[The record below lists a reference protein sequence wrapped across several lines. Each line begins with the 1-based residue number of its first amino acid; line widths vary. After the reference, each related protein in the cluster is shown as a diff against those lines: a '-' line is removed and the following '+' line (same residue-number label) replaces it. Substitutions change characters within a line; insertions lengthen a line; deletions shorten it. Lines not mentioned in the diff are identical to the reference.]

1 MSNKKFSNLLMAL
14 VAMSCFSPCFSFAQG
29 NQPKAFS
36 SKIKT
41 PNTSKELMNDSNP
54 ATKTEKFDVEE
65 VEEREAS
72 TTFTNPATS
81 SQRKLRQHGIGL
93 GLGQTFLLGNYAKY
107 GTDKI
112 TADLLYTY
120 AASYS
125 FDLLVD
131 LHMSESKDQSEKMKV
146 MGLATSIK
154 GRVVEYDNFSPYVL
168 GGLGFYAP
176 GARRNINGRYKNT
189 DQKVTFGFNFGGG
202 LDLRLNDEFVVGVM
216 GQMHCPFVTKQDN
229 QPDLRGYY
237 AKLMITG
244 MYLFQ

>member
-1 MSNKKFSNLLMAL
+1 MAL
-14 VAMSCFSPCFSFAQG
+14 VAMSCFSPSLSLAQG
-29 NQPKAFS
+29 TQPKAFS

-41 PNTSKELMNDSNP
+41 PNTSQELINDNKPTAKSEKVEVREIKEDG
-54 ATKTEKFDVEE
+54 
-65 VEEREAS
+65 EEREAS
-72 TTFTNPATS
+72 TNFSNNS
-81 SQRKLRQHGIGL
+81 SSSAPRRLRQHGLGL
-93 GLGQTFLLGNYAKY
+93 GLGQTFLLGNYKKH
-107 GTDKI
+107 GQDKI
-112 TADLLYTY
+112 TADILYSY

-131 LHMSESKDQSEKMKV
+131 LHMSESKDQSEKMRV

-168 GGLGFYAP
+168 GGLGFHAP
-176 GARRNINGRYKNT
+176 TARRRINGTLKNT
-189 DQKVTFGFNFGGG
+189 DQKMTFGLNFGGG

-216 GQMHCPFVTKQDN
+216 GQMHAPFVTKQDD

-237 AKLMITG
+237 FKLLITG